1 MGQLRSGYLRLER
14 GQTTTGVGHFSDG
27 ETMMLLRCVVG
38 MLVLLATAI
47 PSYADDEFLDPE
59 QAFRFSAQ
67 LKPSGLLEVRYL
79 IADGYYMYRDRF
91 RFDVEPATVV
101 LGAARFPA
109 GQWHE
114 DEFFGRSEI
123 FRREVEIQIPVV
135 SGTRTGQTIRLVAVS
150 QGCADAG
157 ICYLPTT
164 QTVDFV
170 LLGSLGAPAEKP

>member
-1 MGQLRSGYLRLER
+1 
-14 GQTTTGVGHFSDG
+14 
-27 ETMMLLRCVVG
+27 MLLRSMVAVLV
-38 MLVLLATAI
+38 MLVTAA
-47 PSYADDEFLDPE
+47 PSYSDDEFLDPE

-67 LKPSGLLEVRYL
+67 LKPSGSLEVRYL

-91 RFDVEPATVV
+91 RFDVEPRTVV
-101 LGAARFPA
+101 LGAARFPV

-123 FRREVEIQIPVV
+123 FRSDVTIEIPIL
-135 SGTRTGQTIRLVAVS
+135 SGTKTGQTIRLVAVS

-164 QTVDFV
+164 QTMDFV
-170 LLGSLGAPAEKP
+170 LLGSFGAPADVP